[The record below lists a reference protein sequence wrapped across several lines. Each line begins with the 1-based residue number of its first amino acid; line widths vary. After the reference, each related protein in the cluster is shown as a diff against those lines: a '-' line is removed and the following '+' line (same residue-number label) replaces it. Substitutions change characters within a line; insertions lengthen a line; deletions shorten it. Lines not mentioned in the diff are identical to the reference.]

1 MPNIWVFFMSY
12 NIYLSLSKISNV
24 IIRIK
29 YLKKRFVFFYSMWI
43 TMEKQL
49 KTAMNVWNMS

>member
-1 MPNIWVFFMSY
+1 MPNIWGFFMSY

>member
-1 MPNIWVFFMSY
+1 MPNIWFFFMSY

>member
-1 MPNIWVFFMSY
+1 MPNIWGFFMSY

-49 KTAMNVWNMS
+49 KTAMNVWNML

>member
-1 MPNIWVFFMSY
+1 MPNIWGFFKSY

>member
-49 KTAMNVWNMS
+49 KTAMNVWNML

>member
-1 MPNIWVFFMSY
+1 MQNIWGFFMSY

>member
-1 MPNIWVFFMSY
+1 MPNIWVFFKSY